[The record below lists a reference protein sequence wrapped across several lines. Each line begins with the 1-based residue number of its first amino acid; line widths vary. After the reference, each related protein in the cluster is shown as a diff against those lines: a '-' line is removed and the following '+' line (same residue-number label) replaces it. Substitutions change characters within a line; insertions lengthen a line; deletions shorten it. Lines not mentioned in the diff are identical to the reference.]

1 MINLTNRQARQF
13 LLLKHGLI
21 GEYKFIGKQ
30 GVYDFVRQA
39 GCIQYDPIDICGKN
53 AELTLQS
60 RVKSF
65 TKEILD
71 ELLYKDRLLI
81 DYPDKNTAII
91 RTDDWPYFMRHRQA
105 ALCRARKHPELITL
119 MEQALTF
126 ITVNGVVS
134 PDDLKLESDFQ
145 WRAFIVWSSGK
156 NLSSSVMEQLYGIGD
171 LIIHHKKGSR
181 KYYDVTK
188 KYIPA
193 QILGAPDPLPD
204 EFEYRKWRVLRR
216 IGAIGLLGN
225 RRPPDSLHI
234 GFSSDE
240 RNKIFTTLLS
250 EGKII
255 EISVDESK
263 YTYYCLSED
272 ISFIHTVKQ
281 NLEQKARCELIAPLD
296 PFLWD
301 RKLIKDLFGFDY
313 TWEIYTPVKKR
324 KYGHY
329 VLPLLW
335 DNRFIGRVEAVAY
348 HKISTLVVK
357 NIWYEDDVKQN
368 KAMKTAITRCIL
380 RFAEFNGCDK
390 IHFTT
395 SDNLKL

>member
-1 MINLTNRQARQF
+1 M
-13 LLLKHGLI
+13 
-21 GEYKFIGKQ
+21 
-30 GVYDFVRQA
+30 
-39 GCIQYDPIDICGKN
+39 
-53 AELTLQS
+53 
-60 RVKSF
+60 
-65 TKEILD
+65 
-71 ELLYKDRLLI
+71 
-81 DYPDKNTAII
+81 
-91 RTDDWPYFMRHRQA
+91 
-105 ALCRARKHPELITL
+105 
-119 MEQALTF
+119 
-126 ITVNGVVS
+126 
-134 PDDLKLESDFQ
+134 
-145 WRAFIVWSSGK
+145 WSSGK
-156 NLSSSVMEQLYGIGD
+156 NLSSSIMEQLYGIGD

-181 KYYDVTK
+181 KYYDVTE

-193 QILGAPDPLPD
+193 QIIGAPDPLPD

-272 ISFIHTVKQ
+272 ISLIHTVKQ

-313 TWEIYTPVKKR
+313 TWEIYTPVRKR

-335 DNRFIGRVEAVAY
+335 GDRFIGRVEAVAY
-348 HKISTLVVK
+348 HKTSTLVVK
-357 NIWYEDDVKQN
+357 NIWYEDGVKQK
-368 KAMKTAITRCIL
+368 KAMQTGIARCIT
-380 RFAEFNGCDK
+380 RFAEFNGCYK
-390 IHFTT
+390 IDFSD
-395 SDNLKL
+395 SDNLNL